1 MEHFMDGYQI
11 YCKAC
16 ESYGLESMSY
26 YLYVKHLTEEQ
37 LHAYNQYN
45 YQTTVQVG

>member
-1 MEHFMDGYQI
+1 MEHYFEGYQT

-16 ESYGLESMSY
+16 ESFGLQSMSY

-37 LHAYNQYN
+37 LHAYNQYSN
-45 YQTTVQVG
+45 EAAVQVG